1 MVELGYTF
9 HLSNCKECAFNWQ
22 VTLLPKGGCHHP
34 AYGDV
39 RINRKDLCETSQPEL
54 HAAASF
60 PSCRLQLK
68 CHLFREDFL
77 DYSRPRIATLHVI
90 AYCLTLCDPMDC
102 SLTRF
107 LRPWDFPGKNT
118 GVGCHF
124 LLQEIYPTQVLNPG
138 LPHCRQTLY
147 DLSHQ
152 GRSKRKIG

>member
-90 AYCLTLCDPMDC
+90 AYCLTLDPILVPLKHL
-102 SLTRF
+102 SLSEMYTSGF
-107 LRPWDFPGKNT
+107 YCLSLQT
-118 GVGCHF
+118 GTSVQREG
-124 LLQEIYPTQVLNPG
+124 PVS
-138 LPHCRQTLY
+138 TLY
-147 DLSHQ
+147 IALA
-152 GRSKRKIG
+152 